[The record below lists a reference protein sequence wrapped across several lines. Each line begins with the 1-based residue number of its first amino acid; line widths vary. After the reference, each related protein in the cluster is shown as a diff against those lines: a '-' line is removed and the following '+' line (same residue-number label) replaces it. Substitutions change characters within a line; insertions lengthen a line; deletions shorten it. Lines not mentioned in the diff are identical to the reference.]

1 MRIVI
6 VYYHIQHILNIK
18 GANMQNI
25 LISLLKNELVITLVF
40 IMIGFGFSYALRKL
54 KSYIEKTP
62 NIIDDAIFN
71 FLVND
76 IFLKVEKNKLENFIR
91 VIPGLK
97 NMDKAEKAIEI
108 FKLVYKEQT
117 GKNANEGLLV
127 QAKAIWS
134 ELSLIT
140 PSVAESK

>member
-1 MRIVI
+1 
-6 VYYHIQHILNIK
+6 
-18 GANMQNI
+18 MQNI